1 MFIDSPS
8 SLTSQ
13 KQFSKIKKT
22 RIPWWVIIQTN
33 IPYCTYYF
41 GPFNSAKEA
50 QLSQYGYLED
60 LMDEKAHG
68 ISVQIKQS
76 RPPQVLTLYED

>member
-1 MFIDSPS
+1 MFESTS
-8 SLTSQ
+8 FLTSQ
-13 KQFSKIKKT
+13 QSSSNIKKT
-22 RIPWWVIIQTN
+22 RIPWWVIIQTT

-41 GPFNSAKEA
+41 GPFNNAKEA

-60 LMDEKAHG
+60 LMAEKAHG

-76 RPPQVLTLYED
+76 RPPQSLTLYEE